1 MQPCWELVKSI
12 ELAGELVRKSS
23 GVRVEC
29 LVLSTHGF
37 RCIAKQVFPSAS
49 YKRPNWVFCQMLDA
63 DGDPE
68 LSKSICEAWGFDPDP
83 SEDTILLDMD
93 ECLVPPVQ
101 DYHRAAQA
109 IVRK

>member
-1 MQPCWELVKSI
+1 
-12 ELAGELVRKSS
+12 
-23 GVRVEC
+23 
-29 LVLSTHGF
+29 
-37 RCIAKQVFPSAS
+37 
-49 YKRPNWVFCQMLDA
+49 MLDA